1 MLLVIIT
8 FSVKL
13 EVLNTIVTEI
23 NRKKE
28 SSNRIES
35 NWNK

>member
-35 NWNK
+35 N